1 MSIGAR
7 IKQAR
12 IRQGLSLRKLA
23 KEVGVSQTAI
33 SKYEKG
39 VITPDSQMLIRLAR
53 ALDVKPSFF
62 LRPVRVERIKP
73 IYRKRSALGK
83 KVQRQIVE
91 QVRIWLEGYL
101 DLIFI
106 VEGSLPAF
114 SWPEGFPRVVASME
128 DVEQAAQDL
137 REMWK
142 VGVGPIENL
151 TELLEDHQIIVGQI
165 DAPEG
170 FDGCSFLAE
179 IDRDVPVIVTR
190 RGMPGDRQRFSLA
203 HELGHLMLSPEKN
216 LNAERVAHRFAGA
229 FLVPAD
235 ALKRYL
241 DVRRRRISLAEL
253 HLLKHYFGVSMQALV
268 RRAFDLDIISKVHYI
283 GLMKKFRSQGWHRE
297 EPGEPV
303 QEEKALRSEL
313 LAQRAT
319 MEGLITPHRAAE
331 LIGTSA
337 DALFAS
343 TFDPT

>member
-1 MSIGAR
+1 
-7 IKQAR
+7 
-12 IRQGLSLRKLA
+12 
-23 KEVGVSQTAI
+23 
-33 SKYEKG
+33 
-39 VITPDSQMLIRLAR
+39 
-53 ALDVKPSFF
+53 
-62 LRPVRVERIKP
+62 
-73 IYRKRSALGK
+73 
-83 KVQRQIVE
+83 
-91 QVRIWLEGYL
+91 
-101 DLIFI
+101 
-106 VEGSLPAF
+106 
-114 SWPEGFPRVVASME
+114 ME